1 MTVWWRRSSD
11 HDARRYNRGRYR
23 RASLD
28 DADMTQDYA
37 IACSLRG
44 FGPVMVPWS
53 GTSYEDAR
61 DTFLDYLTDHER
73 YCELGYPR
81 YDVYRSLYVKHE
93 GRIRL
98 LTFRTDLISGFT
110 VA

>member
-1 MTVWWRRSSD
+1 MAVWWRRSSD

-23 RASLD
+23 RASSVDEL
-28 DADMTQDYA
+28 AEQDYA
-37 IACSLRG
+37 VVCSLQG
-44 FGPVMVPWS
+44 FGPISIPWS

-61 DTFLDYLTDHER
+61 DTFLDYLADHAR
-73 YCELGYPR
+73 FCELTDPR
-81 YDVYRSLYVKHE
+81 LAVYRSLYVRHE

-98 LTFRTDLISGFT
+98 LTFRTDWIAGFT